1 MKRLLTVFLAM
12 LAVCSVIFVSACG
25 SNTNGTSTSTYKD
38 VFADHVIKERYEN
51 GNAKRVVYYRPD
63 GSVNFEYGYN
73 EYGRK
78 TKETFYD
85 TDGVMKEY
93 SVYEYSKKGFLLKAS
108 GYDKNGALS
117 GVAEYAGRKSGESP
131 KKFTAYSA
139 NGNIAKVF
147 EYNEAGHIISETLYD
162 SDGKKARYRAYL
174 GTGVEDDSTLT
185 EEIRYDMLNG
195 EETYHH
201 KYEYDSNGRLIKDT
215 AIPGASMTYEYDE
228 NGRVIRRSTI
238 LSDGSLKDYYI
249 IEYTAGGRKES
260 RYSWEGVLWRTTEY
274 SGEKIKSSVSYT
286 YSGSNLLSYIVSEYN
301 SSGRKAKETN
311 YDGNGTERSFSEYEY
326 NENGFQTFM
335 RHYKAGALDY
345 VLEFPGKEHGEDYI
359 KKTEYSPDGSVR
371 IVVYPR
377 P

>member
-63 GSVNFEYGYN
+63 GSVNFEYEYN

-85 TDGVMKEY
+85 ADGVMKEY

-108 GYDKNGALS
+108 SYDKNGALS

-185 EEIRYDMLNG
+185 EEIRYDALNG

-201 KYEYDSNGRLIKDT
+201 KYEYNENGKLLKDI

-228 NGRVIRRSTI
+228 NGGVIRRSTI
-238 LSDGSLKDYYI
+238 LSDGSLKDYYT
-249 IEYTAGGRKES
+249 IEYTSDGRRERRIS
-260 RYSWEGVLWRTTEY
+260 HSGATLGIIEY
-274 SGEKIKSSVSYT
+274 SGEKIKSSVSYGYIGT
-286 YSGSNLLSYIVSEYN
+286 NINSYTVSVYN
-301 SSGRKAKETN
+301 SNGRKTKETN
-311 YDGNGTERSFSEYEY
+311 YDRRGAEVSSSEYEY
-326 NENGFQTFM
+326 NENGFRTIM

-345 VLEFPGKEHGEDYI
+345 VLEYPGKDYGESYI
-359 KKTEYSPDGSVR
+359 RKTEYNPDGSVR